1 MALKV
6 KVLDKYCKS
15 CGYCV
20 HFCPKHVLE
29 IGKTRNAIGA
39 FYPVAANLEAC
50 IGCGICATMC
60 PDAALD
66 IREEEDHASETCERL

>member
-39 FYPVAANLEAC
+39 FYPVAANLEA
-50 IGCGICATMC
+50 
-60 PDAALD
+60 
-66 IREEEDHASETCERL
+66 